1 MINAGFA
8 VLGTMQ
14 AESQQYCALCS
25 KLQAVQVWV
34 SALTLHILQSGTNAL
49 EFRGVCVCVCGMPLL
64 GCDGP
69 WLPVF
74 RTRLNVRFSL
84 DSPIFNDP
92 PKHLTRCKAQQAN

>member
-49 EFRGVCVCVCGMPLL
+49 EFRGVCVCVACPYLVVTDL
-64 GCDGP
+64 GCQSFAPG
-69 WLPVF
+69 
-74 RTRLNVRFSL
+74 
-84 DSPIFNDP
+84 
-92 PKHLTRCKAQQAN
+92 